1 MWNRYRR
8 VTRDAPAM
16 IIRGILERSTEG
28 VTNLLAD
35 KFEVLEMTPQTKSR
49 DFR

>member
-8 VTRDAPAM
+8 VARDSPAL
-16 IIRGILERSTEG
+16 IVRGILERSAEG

-35 KFEVLEMTPQTKSR
+35 RFEVLPLSTRTVSR

>member
-1 MWNRYRR
+1 
-8 VTRDAPAM
+8 M

-35 KFEVLEMTPQTKSR
+35 RFELLEMIPQTRSR

>member
-1 MWNRYRR
+1 
-8 VTRDAPAM
+8 M
-16 IIRGILERSTEG
+16 IIRGILERSAEG

-35 KFEVLEMTPQTKSR
+35 RFEVLQMTPQTRSR